1 MGTQAFKQKP
11 CTKPE
16 RDKGKTDHPA
26 YMIRPLGIIPWTDAF
41 AHKKGSCN
49 VFPCVNKYHADKT
62 MAKLQSCQGHF
73 ICICFFKPG
82 KSGQPSVTPFY
93 DQWKKGACAIN
104 REHDNR
110 RSPHKLWI
118 SPHPCFY
125 RCKKD
130 LQTPAGLKPDLSFLL
145 YGQTASLPPDGT
157 LFFS

>member
-73 ICICFFKPG
+73 ICHLLFQTREVRTAIG
-82 KSGQPSVTPFY
+82 HTILRSVEE
-93 DQWKKGACAIN
+93 G
-104 REHDNR
+104 RLR
-110 RSPHKLWI
+110 HK
-118 SPHPCFY
+118 
-125 RCKKD
+125 
-130 LQTPAGLKPDLSFLL
+130 
-145 YGQTASLPPDGT
+145 
-157 LFFS
+157 

>member
-73 ICICFFKPG
+73 ICICFSNPG
-82 KSGQPSVTPFY
+82 SPDSHRSHHFTISG
-93 DQWKKGACAIN
+93 
-104 REHDNR
+104 R
-110 RSPHKLWI
+110 RRLRHK
-118 SPHPCFY
+118 
-125 RCKKD
+125 
-130 LQTPAGLKPDLSFLL
+130 
-145 YGQTASLPPDGT
+145 
-157 LFFS
+157 

>member
-26 YMIRPLGIIPWTDAF
+26 YMIRPLGIIPWADTF
-41 AHKKGSCN
+41 SHKKGSCN
-49 VFPCVNKYHADKT
+49 VFPCVNKYHTDQT

-73 ICICFFKPG
+73 ICICSFKPG
-82 KSGQPSVTPFY
+82 NSAQPPVTPFY
-93 DQWKKGACAIN
+93 DLGKKGACAIN

-110 RSPHKLWI
+110 CSPHKLWI

-130 LQTPAGLKPDLSFLL
+130 LQTPAGYAAAQEIP
-145 YGQTASLPPDGT
+145 
-157 LFFS
+157 

>member
-62 MAKLQSCQGHF
+62 MAKLQNCQGHF
-73 ICICFFKPG
+73 ICIFQTQEVRTATG
-82 KSGQPSVTPFY
+82 HTILRSVEE
-93 DQWKKGACAIN
+93 G
-104 REHDNR
+104 RLR
-110 RSPHKLWI
+110 HK
-118 SPHPCFY
+118 
-125 RCKKD
+125 
-130 LQTPAGLKPDLSFLL
+130 
-145 YGQTASLPPDGT
+145 
-157 LFFS
+157 